1 MANFDEDIKRITA
14 EVLEDGTVDKIIR
27 EKVVEGFE
35 NAIDNAFR
43 WGDLKKSIETRVK
56 DIMVP
61 FIEEYDMSEYL
72 LKLETCLGEVIK
84 NSAAIDQKKML
95 ENFENIMVDRPKQ
108 DWTLKEL
115 LDEYKKFVAKDID
128 TDGMGI
134 DYDDG
139 VSYDY
144 FEVSVELEEDDDKWY
159 KSSFTDALLYF
170 KVDASNDSDNEDI
183 QFKVRLS
190 KYSKRDYWEISFR
203 GDPDINRLRHMS
215 DFEIFLMKLSRYN
228 CHLVGNDTY
237 LTADAK
243 PDSEPEASFS

>member
-115 LDEYKKFVAKDID
+115 LDEYRKFVAKDID

-159 KSSFTDALLYF
+159 DWKPCFFCDMCKNF
-170 KVDASNDSDNEDI
+170 
-183 QFKVRLS
+183 
-190 KYSKRDYWEISFR
+190 
-203 GDPDINRLRHMS
+203 
-215 DFEIFLMKLSRYN
+215 
-228 CHLVGNDTY
+228 
-237 LTADAK
+237 DAK
-243 PDSEPEASFS
+243 SPENMERTECSEYQIDNYHAAQNRKKLKIVRRG